1 VAQCTK
7 CGKESPDEA
16 RFCRACGAP
25 LTKEAP
31 AATPAAGVT
40 PEERARRLL
49 EDAFRLSEEG
59 RVLAA
64 IEACK
69 QAVSLNPRSTSAH
82 SLLGTLYERQGERDD
97 AIREY
102 EQVLTLS
109 PGSTAERRRLN
120 ELMGVPSAREAI
132 RVSPRTARLAVTG
145 GSLVVVLVLVA
156 AIAFTVQ
163 QGPRPRPQRRAR
175 APIAQPQQEAVAS
188 ATTAIAPSPG
198 RRLASTWR
206 PSLRVAAPRRTSQPT
221 PVQIQRGAGF
231 GQWLGQGAYLL
242 PSGGSERFYGLR
254 STGGVRARS
263 YQAAP
268 FANAARVRAASS
280 PVVRM
285 PTWRSSNLATVAA
298 GRSPRPARDYYL
310 QGNSHRSIQA
320 YETYIARNPQAGAAP
335 HEELAWV
342 YADSGYTGSA
352 VQEYRTALSQYRTD
366 LDRQHNVEAAKHG
379 VRTCESAVDALETR

>member
-1 VAQCTK
+1 MAQCTK
-7 CGKESPDEA
+7 CGKDSPDQA
-16 RFCRACGAP
+16 RFCRGCGAP
-25 LTKEAP
+25 LTKGAP
-31 AATPAAGVT
+31 AATAAAGVA

-64 IEACK
+64 IEVCK

-145 GSLVVVLVLVA
+145 GSLVVALVLVA

-163 QGPRPRPQRRAR
+163 QGPRPRRERRAR
-175 APIAQPQQEAVAS
+175 APITQPQQEAMAP

-198 RRLASTWR
+198 RRLESAWR
-206 PSLRVAAPRRTSQPT
+206 PSPRVAAPRRTSQPT
-221 PVQIQRGAGF
+221 PVYTERGTGF

-254 STGGVRARS
+254 SAGGVRARS

-268 FANAARVRAASS
+268 FAGAARVRTAST
-280 PVVRM
+280 PVVST
-285 PTWRSSNLATVAA
+285 PTWRSSDLATVAA
-298 GRSPRPARDYYL
+298 GRSPGPARDFYL
-310 QGNSHRSIQA
+310 QGSSHRSIQA
-320 YETYIARNPQAGAAP
+320 YESYIAQNAQAGAAP

-342 YADSGYTGSA
+342 YADSGYTSSA
-352 VQEYRTALSQYRTD
+352 IREYRTALSQYRSD
-366 LDRQHNVEAAKHG
+366 LDRQHNVEAARHG